1 MSALRPEA
9 PPAAATVCLDPGHG
23 GRDPGARA
31 DHLVE
36 AEVTLDLARRAA
48 ALLRERHRVV
58 LTRGGDRTVAL
69 RDRVAAAE
77 AARADLFLS
86 IHVNAAPTPRA
97 AGYEVYVRPQ
107 APAGAHVLAAALL
120 LQFERRWPGRP
131 NRGVRTARFAV
142 LRQARPAC
150 LVECFFL
157 TNPEDRR
164 LLADPAARAQ
174 LGEALAWGC
183 GNALRQLL
191 PAPPA
196 AAPLSP
202 ASPQAGPPARRG
214 TPATPRSGPVLRRRQ
229 G

>member
-1 MSALRPEA
+1 VSAPRPAA
-9 PPAAATVCLDPGHG
+9 PPVPATICLDPGHG

-31 DHLVE
+31 DGLVE

-48 ALLRERHRVV
+48 ALLRGRHRVV
-58 LTRGGDRTVAL
+58 LTREGDRTVAL

-77 AARADLFLS
+77 AAGADLFLS

-120 LQFERRWPGRP
+120 LQFERRWPDRP

-157 TNPEDRR
+157 TNPQDRR

-183 GNALRQLL
+183 GNALRQLR

-196 AAPLSP
+196 APLSL

-214 TPATPRSGPVLRRRQ
+214 SAAASRSGPVLRRRQ